1 MSAPKHARDITAKGR
16 YYGSCGEDCPFGDR
30 LFISVTNAQSV
41 INKPA
46 LPPSA
51 AKITAAA
58 AWNLLPQMVRT
69 SRQPEVGRP
78 VDGDAKTCD
87 KRSPVSKRCG
97 RCRFCITA
105 AIKAA
110 YRQEWEAKAELGTR
124 IHTAAHAHVLGE
136 PRPYDEEIAPFLDQY
151 LIFLDRWGVDLDK
164 DVEAAETTIV
174 DWDKEYAG
182 TGDIWLWL
190 RLPSGASGRRA
201 RKLVLVDIKTS
212 VDKPA
217 SVIYPDQ
224 EIQLAGLR
232 YAPKALMPDDSEVD
246 VPKFDAAAILN
257 LRPNA
262 HALIPVPTGRG
273 SYKAFLGA
281 VDLQRHFH
289 SQDTKA
295 WNPVEHPP
303 VPAPTRKAS

>member
-1 MSAPKHARDITAKGR
+1 MSAPKHARDVPGKGR
-16 YYGSCGEDCPFGDR
+16 YYGTCSDGCPFGDR

-51 AKITAAA
+51 AKLTAAA

-69 SRQPEVGRP
+69 SRQPEQGRP
-78 VDGDAKTCD
+78 DDGGKPCEG
-87 KRSPVSKRCG
+87 RSPVSKRCG
-97 RCRFCITA
+97 RCRFCINA

-151 LIFLDRWGVDLDK
+151 LLFLDRWGVDLDR

-174 DWDKEYAG
+174 DWQAEYAG

-190 RLPSGASGRRA
+190 RLPAGQSGRRM

-212 VDKPA
+212 IDKA
-217 SVIYPDQ
+217 ATVIYPDQ

-232 YAPKALMPDDSEVD
+232 YAPRALMPDDTEVD
-246 VPKFDAAAILN
+246 VPRFDAAAILN

-262 HALIPVPTGRG
+262 HALIPVPTGRDA
-273 SYKAFLGA
+273 YKAFLGA
-281 VDLQRHFH
+281 VTLQRHFH
-289 SQDTKA
+289 AQDIKA
-295 WNPVEHPP
+295 WTPIEHPP
-303 VPAPTRKAS
+303 VAALTGKVA